1 MNKGSSWIIAAA
13 GISFLL
19 AIYMWFVGDKDAG
32 LFIGLWVPSL
42 LSLAT
47 YFKK

>member
-1 MNKGSSWIIAAA
+1 MNKGSSWIIVAAV
-13 GISFLL
+13 ISLVL
-19 AIYMWFVGDKDAG
+19 AIYMWFTGDKEAG

>member
-1 MNKGSSWIIAAA
+1 MNKGSGIIAAA
-13 GISFLL
+13 GVSFLL
-19 AIYMWFVGDKDAG
+19 AVYMWFTGSKEAG

-42 LSLAT
+42 LSLAV